1 MNCQNVNCQNRL
13 NWFRERISKR
23 SGYFME
29 SHWYC
34 SDPCLKTGILQRL
47 EKSSRP
53 KDRNPVVTHRIRIGL
68 LLLEMG
74 AITKEQL
81 DLAIAD
87 QQRDSSQPH
96 KERDERIGHYLQSMG
111 FIKERDITMALSRQF
126 SLPII
131 NLANQ
136 RLNPKTLKMVP
147 PLVMQRLKF
156 LPLEYDVTG
165 NSLSLVT
172 SDPSFIPSMINL
184 RGILNCDLSIFLGDE
199 TAVWELIQEAV
210 AIDTETGKD
219 TEPFADLSTEDL
231 SELASS
237 IVERARDLQVKF
249 LSVGYFN
256 QLVWTRFSYGSEY
269 IDSVCEYVV
278 VQQNTPI
285 ESPA

>member
-1 MNCQNVNCQNRL
+1 
-13 NWFRERISKR
+13 
-23 SGYFME
+23 ME

-34 SDPCLKTGILQRL
+34 SDPCLETGILQRL
-47 EKSSRP
+47 EKSSQP
-53 KDRNPVVTHRIRIGL
+53 KDKTPVITYRIRIGL

-81 DLAIAD
+81 DLAVAD
-87 QQRDSSQPH
+87 QQRDSSQRL
-96 KERDERIGHYLQSMG
+96 KEKDERLGHYLQSMG
-111 FIKERDITMALSRQF
+111 FIKERDITVALSRQF

-156 LPLEYDVTG
+156 LPLEYDATG

-172 SDPSFIPSMINL
+172 SDPSFIPAMINL

-199 TAVWELIQEAV
+199 TAVRELIQGVVTSAQELGS
-210 AIDTETGKD
+210 EM
-219 TEPFADLSTEDL
+219 ELSPDLSTEDL
-231 SELASS
+231 SELARG
-237 IVERARDLQVKF
+237 IVERARDLQVKS

-269 IDSVCEYVV
+269 IDSVCEYVLA
-278 VQQNTPI
+278 QQDAPVG
-285 ESPA
+285 SPA